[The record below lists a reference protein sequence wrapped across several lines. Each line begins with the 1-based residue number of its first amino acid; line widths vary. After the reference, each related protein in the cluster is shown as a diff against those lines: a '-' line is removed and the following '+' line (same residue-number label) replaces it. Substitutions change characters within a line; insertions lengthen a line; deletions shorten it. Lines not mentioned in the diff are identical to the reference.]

1 MLNRCKQV
9 RSFLFFFSFLLTLFF
24 LWHDKKNMAAD
35 CRLGNGC
42 GEMGLQE
49 TQQQQHTEREFHKW
63 NVKHQKSNSRA
74 LYFSPPFDPRNW
86 QKLFI
91 LLSEIWRSIVKGILN
106 GQCTH
111 GQRNV
116 LLCNYREEFVSLY
129 ILLFLALLWLGRR
142 MIAGSGIYEK
152 RARLTI
158 LRAYEYVR
166 CDVCS
171 HRSSATY
178 ILVLFAN
185 SLHDMYWCVLAREMV
200 ARACVPA
207 EDSHNWRPQFS
218 DKQY

>member
-116 LLCNYREEFVSLY
+116 LLCNYRGEEFVSLY
-129 ILLFLALLWLGRR
+129 ILLLF
-142 MIAGSGIYEK
+142 
-152 RARLTI
+152 
-158 LRAYEYVR
+158 
-166 CDVCS
+166 
-171 HRSSATY
+171 SS
-178 ILVLFAN
+178 
-185 SLHDMYWCVLAREMV
+185 SV
-200 ARACVPA
+200 ARATNDCGIRDIRETRATHDIARIWIRAVWCV
-207 EDSHNWRPQFS
+207 
-218 DKQY
+218 